1 MDAVSRKAK
10 GVDTITNC
18 QWQKLQSH
26 LGVRRF
32 TRTYSFPGMDRA
44 RSESVRYSATSVVG
58 TAVRYS
64 SSGRQ
69 SDRALG
75 RSDRNFLLLIRPGAG
90 RPSNMRVR
98 FNAVR
103 PLDPRKFPRLP
114 MRTLAD
120 PPRSVSFFWPEAC
133 EFPFEELPLRTR
145 PFYGEPP
152 AVLKRF
158 LPDFE
163 HRN

>member
-1 MDAVSRKAK
+1 
-10 GVDTITNC
+10 
-18 QWQKLQSH
+18 
-26 LGVRRF
+26 
-32 TRTYSFPGMDRA
+32 
-44 RSESVRYSATSVVG
+44 
-58 TAVRYS
+58 
-64 SSGRQ
+64 
-69 SDRALG
+69 
-75 RSDRNFLLLIRPGAG
+75 
-90 RPSNMRVR
+90 MRVR

-103 PLDPRKFPRLP
+103 PLDPRKFPRPP